1 MCVYLLAV
9 RLRYACPTWTLYLAL
24 TSTCLTKAS
33 YPALH
38 TYTEKVVLN
47 MKCTQWHCKKT
58 QKLNH
63 SPVDEL
69 KQLLLL
75 LVKSRGSC

>member
-1 MCVYLLAV
+1 MCEYLLAV

-38 TYTEKVVLN
+38 TYTEK
-47 MKCTQWHCKKT
+47 
-58 QKLNH
+58 
-63 SPVDEL
+63 
-69 KQLLLL
+69 KQYYTHEMYTVAL
-75 LVKSRGSC
+75 